1 MANLKGRYRFVWR
14 TYQGKIRGETMAKSK
29 GKQTAMPS
37 DNPLPKKY
45 LVSDAGIVEREI
57 YQGDIVKITT
67 ARQAA
72 YLNGTVL
79 WKQRDFIKGNVE
91 ELLLVLPELSIY
103 EKAFLGSV
111 QPYIG
116 YQDCMLKMTTEAGE
130 RDVLFR
136 DLLEIVN
143 IGKTKLTEV
152 IRSLREKDILYV
164 GKNSRNNQYFVNP
177 WLFNKGARIN
187 KVLAAMFQNYRIRSM
202 GGVRWKDLNR

>member
-1 MANLKGRYRFVWR
+1 
-14 TYQGKIRGETMAKSK
+14 
-29 GKQTAMPS
+29 MPS
-37 DNPLPKKY
+37 DNPLPKKF

-116 YQDCMLKMTTEAGE
+116 YQDCMLKMATEAGE